1 MAGAT
6 GRSQNASPVMDA
18 SLHIVGCVLA
28 ARPAAEQID
37 AFVAQAR
44 RERAAVLMRSAQSAT
59 FVRLHAADAQLV
71 AMACGALRDGG
82 AVTPL
87 RFGFALGHKE
97 VSAAAAEGLDI
108 STQSVVQAADLAAG
122 AADGEVLVS
131 PQLAAVLVEAGFA
144 LRSKKVALPG
154 GRSIAACVLELG
166 AAREPAPAPLRSRA
180 TKPMAAAREARG
192 LAPLAPVEVPEPEP
206 PTPLQADALTG
217 VFAALLAQ
225 AEEMA
230 RRQAELELRQDAVLG
245 KMTLADEGHVSA
257 RHLAEMEG
265 ELDAQL
271 ARVQERLEFI
281 DRLEQRVG
289 NLQAV
294 VADVE
299 RRLSAQ
305 LSRRSE
311 VESLKALA
319 DALVE
324 QMVHAH
330 QRLEDVAAAQQ
341 RLLPVA
347 AQATALTEALEAS
360 QQELNAFEDRLA
372 GLAQGAGVMESRM
385 DALGERDALVTAL
398 RADIDALREA
408 GERGRADVQF
418 VIEREAAL
426 GALRSQVEELAGRA
440 ADTDDKLASIE
451 ARRAVVEEVKSH
463 TDTLTHLLGDIQ
475 LKLEILGEQRSE
487 IDHVGGQLARL
498 DFTLQ
503 EAQNT
508 LRALQ
513 REREVAE
520 RIEQGI
526 KALRA
531 RTSAAPSI

>member
-1 MAGAT
+1 
-6 GRSQNASPVMDA
+6 MDA
-18 SLHIVGCVLA
+18 SFHIVGCVLA
-28 ARPAAEQID
+28 ARPAGEQID

-44 RERAAVLMRSAQSAT
+44 RERAAVLVRSAQSAT
-59 FVRLHAADAQLV
+59 FVRFHATDAKLV
-71 AMACGALRDGG
+71 SMACRALRDSG
-82 AVTPL
+82 AAALL
-87 RFGFALGHKE
+87 RFGFAAGQKE
-97 VSAAAAEGLDI
+97 VSAAAPEGLDI
-108 STQSVVQAADLAAG
+108 STQSVVQAGDLAAG

-154 GRSIAACVLELG
+154 GRSLAACVLELG
-166 AAREPAPAPLRSRA
+166 DAREAAQAPLRSRA
-180 TKPMAAAREARG
+180 KKPAAAARESPG
-192 LAPLAPVEVPEPEP
+192 LAPLAAVELPEPEP
-206 PTPLQADALTG
+206 PTPQRADALAG
-217 VFAALLAQ
+217 VFAALLEQ
-225 AEEMA
+225 AEEVA

-271 ARVQERLEFI
+271 VRVQDRLDFI

-324 QMVHAH
+324 QMVQAH
-330 QRLEDVAAAQQ
+330 QRLEDVAAVQQ

-347 AQATALTEALEAS
+347 AQAAALAGTLEAS
-360 QQELNAFEDRLA
+360 QQAVNAFEGRLA
-372 GLAQGAGVMESRM
+372 ALGQGTGAMESKL
-385 DALGERDALVTAL
+385 DALAERGALLASL
-398 RADIDALREA
+398 RTEIDALREV
-408 GERGRADVQF
+408 GERSRADVQF
-418 VIEREAAL
+418 VSEREAAL
-426 GALRSQVEELAGRA
+426 AALRSQVEDLAGRA
-440 ADTDDKLASIE
+440 ADTDGKLAGIE

-463 TDTLTHLLGDIQ
+463 TDTITHLLGDIQ

-520 RIEQGI
+520 RIEQGL

-531 RTSAAPSI
+531 RTSAAPSV

>member
-1 MAGAT
+1 
-6 GRSQNASPVMDA
+6 MDA
-18 SLHIVGCVLA
+18 SFHIVGCVLA
-28 ARPAAEQID
+28 ARPAAEQIEG
-37 AFVAQAR
+37 FVAQAR
-44 RERAAVLMRSAQSAT
+44 RERAAVLARSAQSAT
-59 FVRLHAADAQLV
+59 FVRFHATDAKLV
-71 AMACGALRDGG
+71 SMACRALRDGG
-82 AVTPL
+82 AAARL
-87 RFGFALGHKE
+87 RFGFAAGHKE
-97 VSAAAAEGLDI
+97 VSAAAPEGLDI
-108 STQSVVQAADLAAG
+108 STQSVVQAGELAAG

-154 GRSIAACVLELG
+154 GRSLAACVLELG
-166 AAREPAPAPLRSRA
+166 DAREAAQAPLRSRA
-180 TKPMAAAREARG
+180 KKPAPARESPG
-192 LAPLAPVEVPEPEP
+192 LAPLAAVEVPEPEP
-206 PTPLQADALTG
+206 PTPQQADALAG

-225 AEEMA
+225 AEEVA
-230 RRQAELELRQDAVLG
+230 RRQAELEARQDAVLG

-271 ARVQERLEFI
+271 ARVQERLDFI

-311 VESLKALA
+311 VESLKVLA

-324 QMVHAH
+324 QMVQAH
-330 QRLEDVAAAQQ
+330 QRLEDVAAVQQ

-347 AQATALTEALEAS
+347 AQAAALAGTLEAS
-360 QQELNAFEDRLA
+360 QQAMSTFEGRLD
-372 GLAQGAGVMESRM
+372 GLAEGTGAMERRM
-385 DALGERDALVTAL
+385 DALAEREALLASL
-398 RADIDALREA
+398 RSEINALREV

-426 GALRSQVEELAGRA
+426 GALRSQMEKLAGRA
-440 ADTDDKLASIE
+440 ADTDAKLAGIE
-451 ARRAVVEEVKSH
+451 ERRAVVEEVKSH
-463 TDTLTHLLGDIQ
+463 TDNITHLLGDIQ
-475 LKLEILGEQRSE
+475 LKLEILGEQRAE

-520 RIEQGI
+520 RIEQGL

-531 RTSAAPSI
+531 RTSAAPSV